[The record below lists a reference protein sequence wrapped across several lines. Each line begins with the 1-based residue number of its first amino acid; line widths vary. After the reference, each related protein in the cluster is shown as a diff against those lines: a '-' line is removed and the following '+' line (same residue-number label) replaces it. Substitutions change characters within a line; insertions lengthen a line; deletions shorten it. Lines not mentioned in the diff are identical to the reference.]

1 MILVVLCKYLSCAVE
16 TIETIKTIET
26 NHTTTADRNPNYRKT
41 ILLMM
46 SIDIYKITQYIICIY
61 LINNI
66 RRFFPS
72 NS

>member
-1 MILVVLCKYLSCAVE
+1 MILVVLCKYLSCAVD
-16 TIETIKTIET
+16 KTIET